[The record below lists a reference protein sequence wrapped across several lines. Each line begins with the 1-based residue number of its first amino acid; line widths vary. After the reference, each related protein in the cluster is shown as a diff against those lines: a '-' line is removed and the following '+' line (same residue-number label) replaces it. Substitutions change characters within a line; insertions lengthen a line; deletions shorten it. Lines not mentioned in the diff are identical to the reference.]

1 MEVSV
6 TSFTVKNIPPDIYN
20 KLKKSA
26 EINRRSI
33 NSEIIICIEKTVL
46 SQAVDSELI
55 LTKARKL
62 RAHTKEF
69 PITDD
74 ELTQAKIVGRP

>member
-6 TSFTVKNIPPDIYN
+6 TTFSVKNIPPEIYK

-33 NSEIIICIEKTVL
+33 NSEIIVCIEKTVH
-46 SQAVDSELI
+46 SQVVDSELI

-62 RAHTKEF
+62 RAHTKDF

-74 ELTQAKIVGRP
+74 EFTQSKIVGRL